1 MPPGPTGLRSRSA
14 SAASQAP
21 SEGRESR
28 SGSGTSTSNAYINK
42 ELLPAE
48 FGRFYWLTYF
58 GNYAVVYGVA
68 RNLWLAASPRAYY
81 VASTL
86 GFTMWPRFN
95 RVTYHILRWP
105 ILVIVYA
112 FVFAELLCYCALR
125 LFVAF
130 AEFAV
135 ATPKHRELRH
145 ALRHSKDYET
155 WLACARALDSSK
167 GVAVWQSDLRS
178 TRYNWPFV
186 KGLIA
191 QLREA
196 RAADDWRAVAV
207 ALRLC
212 SRPNVGGIME
222 PQLFSAT
229 HTGDPKLV
237 VTDFVEEI
245 AASVRWLTAYALAS
259 EDAACVST
267 ARELL
272 GAARESYG
280 RTVLSLSGGGALGTY
295 HFGVVRALLTEDMLP
310 ETICGTSAGSIISV
324 FACCRTR
331 AELEEDLYDDAKLV
345 RYLRCFDRSPW
356 ACLKSFLKTGH
367 AYDGGEW
374 MDIAKWFANDRPEG
388 VVDMTFAEAY
398 ARSKKKLA
406 ITVHAKGK
414 RAPPVLLTHLTSPHV
429 TIVSAVVAT
438 AAVPLLIAPQVLLEK
453 DPETGV
459 VAPQAGGEA
468 YIDGSIVHDI
478 PTVGLK
484 EAFNA
489 KFVVASQVNPHFQP
503 MLYSTHGAAG
513 EPCRWSPSFGALS
526 SEDAWR
532 GGFVLA
538 ALELYLR
545 TDMVNKLKFLADID
559 ASPGWS
565 GKMFAQSFEGT
576 ITITPRLAP
585 VDYLNLFSNPTPG
598 NIGRYTR
605 EGRVATYQKM
615 AMLRTRLSVERALN
629 EGCDAL
635 RPKPALVRASSDH
648 GFAGHGADRPR
659 MRRLGGA
666 GALDWATPSTIS
678 AFPNVDA
685 DPDAHCF
692 DDDGL

>member
-1 MPPGPTGLRSRSA
+1 
-14 SAASQAP
+14 
-21 SEGRESR
+21 
-28 SGSGTSTSNAYINK
+28 
-42 ELLPAE
+42 
-48 FGRFYWLTYF
+48 
-58 GNYAVVYGVA
+58 
-68 RNLWLAASPRAYY
+68 
-81 VASTL
+81 
-86 GFTMWPRFN
+86 MWPRFN

-105 ILVIVYA
+105 ILVVVYA
-112 FVFAELLCYCALR
+112 FVFVELLFYCALR

-145 ALRHSKDYET
+145 ALRHSRT
-155 WLACARALDSSK
+155 TRPRLRRRRRASAWDK
-167 GVAVWQSDLRS
+167 VIQR
-178 TRYNWPFV
+178 RFN
-186 KGLIA
+186 
-191 QLREA
+191 
-196 RAADDWRAVAV
+196 
-207 ALRLC
+207 
-212 SRPNVGGIME
+212 
-222 PQLFSAT
+222 LFSAT

-259 EDAACVST
+259 NDAARVDG
-267 ARELL
+267 ARARR
-272 GAARESYG
+272 GAR
-280 RTVLSLSGGGALGTY
+280 
-295 HFGVVRALLTEDMLP
+295 
-310 ETICGTSAGSIISV
+310 
-324 FACCRTR
+324 
-331 AELEEDLYDDAKLV
+331 EDLYDDAKLV

-356 ACLKSFLKTGH
+356 ACVKSFLKTGH

-388 VVDMTFAEAY
+388 VLNMTFAEAY

-484 EAFNA
+484 EAQR
-489 KFVVASQVNPHFQP
+489 KVRRRVAGEPHFQP

-629 EGCDAL
+629 EGCDAPAEARA
-635 RPKPALVRASSDH
+635 RPRPATTAS
-648 GFAGHGADRPR
+648 GHGADPPR
-659 MRRLGGA
+659 MALAARARSTGRRRRRSP
-666 GALDWATPSTIS
+666 PSRTS
-678 AFPNVDA
+678 TRTRRRR
-685 DPDAHCF
+685 F